1 MANSKEDVL
10 AASAN
15 LNRNFGYQRRP
26 SSFSGG
32 KRNPSYREVG
42 WKSGAS
48 KGIGKNFARDDTSE
62 HKSESVNRAGS
73 EPDKKERHS

>member
-1 MANSKEDVL
+1 MANSEDVL

-15 LNRNFGYQRRP
+15 LNKNFGYQRRP
-26 SSFSGG
+26 SFFSGR
-32 KRNPSYREVG
+32 KRKPSYREVG

-62 HKSESVNRAGS
+62 HKSELVNRAGS
-73 EPDKKERHS
+73 EPQKKERHI